1 MPMTTNLGGHM
12 LMPLE
17 KMIEEIAAGALHLRE
32 CASMRANDP
41 SSEVERTIQCRS
53 TFISPESYG
62 ELGHHT

>member
-17 KMIEEIAAGALHLRE
+17 KMLEEIAAGALHLRE

-41 SSEVERTIQCRS
+41 SSEVKR
-53 TFISPESYG
+53 PVP
-62 ELGHHT
+62 